1 MKKLI
6 SKFIFFCFLF
16 CLLLSETAIAASRA
30 YLQKKCRETM
40 KNNPPEILI
49 NYNYGE
55 LSYNHDLSAEEI
67 KQLFRKKNK
76 FQEDTIYYGLTLL
89 NFYQSFDIE
98 YHKEERENG
107 DFMCVFPRKIKIFVG
122 FADPTIY
129 LNKTLEDD
137 SCLQQKTL
145 RHELNH
151 LDNAH
156 TFLKALVLALKANIS
171 QIIMDTG
178 PVFDENSNVYFS
190 QIKSFTDVYNE
201 KWKKNDAL
209 LDNYENYHKEAKIC
223 H

>member
-1 MKKLI
+1 M
-6 SKFIFFCFLF
+6 
-16 CLLLSETAIAASRA
+16 
-30 YLQKKCRETM
+30 
-40 KNNPPEILI
+40 
-49 NYNYGE
+49 
-55 LSYNHDLSAEEI
+55 SYNHDLSAEEI

-76 FQEDTIYYGLTLL
+76 VQENTIYYGLTLL

-98 YHKEERENG
+98 YHKEKKEND
-107 DFMCVFPRKIKIFVG
+107 DFMCVFPRTIKIFVG

-129 LNKTLEDD
+129 LDKTLEND

-171 QIIMDTG
+171 KIIMDTG
-178 PVFDENSNVYFS
+178 PVFEEDSNVYFS
-190 QIKSFTDVYNE
+190 QIKDFTNVYNE

-209 LDNYENYHKEAKIC
+209 LDNAENYHKEAKLC